1 MISICTEWK
10 NGSNNLQVRNM
21 PEIKSGNCFYFPV
34 QYNHQ
39 LNVLNGDSEHKTNT
53 FILNQWKWK
62 DIANTSIIHDVNSLA
77 SITRIR
83 NYIWV
88 TGGLETCGK
97 QKS

>member
-1 MISICTEWK
+1 
-10 NGSNNLQVRNM
+10 M
-21 PEIKSGNCFYFPV
+21 PNINSGNCFHYTV
-34 QYNHQ
+34 QYNNQ

-88 TGGLETCGK
+88 AGGLGTCGK
-97 QKS
+97 QKSETDTDLFYYAAVPNFP